1 MQHRRIHLVML
12 KVQLADQATLQQE
25 IANTCRT
32 RREEGVNEVEKA
44 EGEVEEEEAER
55 QAEVRGL
62 TPSRASRGSE
72 LFLGYRVSGCY
83 P

>member
-32 RREEGVNEVEKA
+32 RRAEEANEVERA
-44 EGEVEEEEAER
+44 EGVVEEEEAER
-55 QAEVRGL
+55 QVEVKGPIL
-62 TPSRASRGSE
+62 SRASRGSE
-72 LFLGYRVSGCY
+72 LFLGYRGSGGNS
-83 P
+83 